1 MSELTTNINLDDLA
15 AEVEKEHRAVEN
27 HFKQAVVHAI
37 KAGEALNEAKK
48 LVKHGDWYDWLE
60 TNFKFTTR
68 TATNYMLL
76 ASLPEEIR
84 NSVSDLTLREALAAI
99 ASTKQKT
106 IEDQGKTLDGEAEEE
121 GEPTETDREPNRME
135 GIGGAH
141 DDDAEDQGRSPEQKA
156 DDIATRVIHDAL
168 QESHWKQVDHRL
180 VLQTLIQKL
189 TEQLSQT
196 VIPLSAEESA
206 DARKALYSAS
216 EEAPAEPKKRGRPPG
231 SKNKPKETPEESPE
245 PAPATTG
252 NEVDPEQS
260 AAAMRAAHESPLVPG
275 NLDIPAYLRRDQ
287 QSGSV
292 DGAA

>member
-1 MSELTTNINLDDLA
+1 M
-15 AEVEKEHRAVEN
+15 R
-27 HFKQAVVHAI
+27 
-37 KAGEALNEAKK
+37 
-48 LVKHGDWYDWLE
+48 
-60 TNFKFTTR
+60 
-68 TATNYMLL
+68 L

-121 GEPTETDREPNRME
+121 GEPTETDQEPNRME

-141 DDDAEDQGRSPEQKA
+141 DDDAGDQGRSPAQKA

-168 QESHWKQVDHRL
+168 QECHWKQVDHRL
-180 VLQTLIQKL
+180 VLQTLIKKL
-189 TEQLSQT
+189 TEHLSQT

-231 SKNKPKETPEESPE
+231 SEESPE

-260 AAAMRAAHESPLVPG
+260 AAAMKVAHEAAEESPLAPD
-275 NLDIPAYLRRDQ
+275 NLDIPPYLRRDQ

-292 DGAA
+292 GGAA